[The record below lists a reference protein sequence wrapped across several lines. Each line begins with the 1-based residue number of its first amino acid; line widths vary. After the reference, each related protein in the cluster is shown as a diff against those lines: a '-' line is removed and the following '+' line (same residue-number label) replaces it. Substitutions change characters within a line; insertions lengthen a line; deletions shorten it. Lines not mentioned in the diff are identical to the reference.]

1 MTQPSDTEQ
10 GNKDKPQRDY
20 PVGYGRPPKHT
31 RFKKGQSGNRKGRPK
46 GSRNIG
52 KLMVDALAAKIEVVE
67 NGRRI
72 KLPKGEVAARQ
83 IANKAAGGDIK
94 AFNAVTEVMR
104 KTGQLEEVA
113 VPTTLVFDE
122 RDMRAVSQ
130 LLQFFVTEPKNTAG
144 GDDESEPA

>member
-1 MTQPSDTEQ
+1 MTPSPDTEQ
-10 GNKDKPQRDY
+10 NAKHEPPGDY

-31 RFKKGQSGNRKGRPK
+31 QFQKGQSGNRKGRPP

-52 KLMVDALAAKIEVVE
+52 KLMVDALATKIEVVE

-83 IANKAAGGDIK
+83 LANKAAAGDIK
-94 AFNAVTEVMR
+94 AFAAVTEVMR

-113 VPTTLVFDE
+113 PSAAPVFDE
-122 RDMRAVSQ
+122 RDMRAMSQ
-130 LLQFFVTEPKNTAG
+130 LLQFFVTKPKSTAG
-144 GDDESEPA
+144 GDDGTSA